1 MKRFQRKKKKSWWGK
16 GRGKRKEG
24 KSKRSGVGREG

>member
-1 MKRFQRKKKKSWWGK
+1 VGK

-24 KSKRSGVGREG
+24 KSRRYKVCRDMVGEGKKN